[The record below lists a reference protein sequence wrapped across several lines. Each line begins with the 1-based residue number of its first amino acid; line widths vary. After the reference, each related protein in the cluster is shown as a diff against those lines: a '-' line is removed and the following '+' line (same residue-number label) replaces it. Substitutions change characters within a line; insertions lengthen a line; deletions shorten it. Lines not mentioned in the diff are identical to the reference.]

1 MFVQIFY
8 NKLNK
13 KKVTL
18 LSSYDEVLKA
28 MELIQ
33 NLSKTN
39 ICQIL
44 EILKIK
50 YEREIDMNFVIFTLP
65 SLIMKI
71 KIFSIH
77 AQQDDK
83 ILVEINHLI
92 RNIIP
97 KFEKYSF
104 EQKYNKVQRKAY
116 ITFCKSFALN

>member
-1 MFVQIFY
+1 M
-8 NKLNK
+8 
-13 KKVTL
+13 
-18 LSSYDEVLKA
+18 SSYDEVIKA

-50 YEREIDMNFVIFTLP
+50 YERELDMNFVIYTLP

-77 AQQDDK
+77 AQQYDK

-92 RNIIP
+92 SNIIP